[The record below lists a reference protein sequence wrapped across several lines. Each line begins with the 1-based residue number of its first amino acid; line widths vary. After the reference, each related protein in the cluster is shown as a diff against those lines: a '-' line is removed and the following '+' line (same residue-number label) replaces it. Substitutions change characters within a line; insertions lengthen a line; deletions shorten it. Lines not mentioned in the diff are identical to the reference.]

1 MSTLKKKSIR
11 VNNSWYRLLSLDK
24 RRFIDA
30 VIQTVDKI
38 SSSLLLM
45 YALVMYEGL
54 YRRVVILSTQDNICP
69 NKDIL
74 YTRIT
79 EKLFNKNTQAEE
91 KKMFKASLQKEVSTK
106 LMKGLLDLIVLQ
118 FLSTEPMH
126 GYQVITKIRKNFGV
140 YFGPSTIYP
149 LLGTLEKKG
158 YVDSH
163 WNMNFERP
171 RKVYSLTSDGQ
182 NMLNFTEDSLNL
194 ICRKITNTPT
204 ETNQPTV
211 SMITTKSKNHLTI
224 EVP

>member
-79 EKLFNKNTQAEE
+79 EKLFNKNTQTEE
-91 KKMFKASLQKEVSTK
+91 KKCLKQA
-106 LMKGLLDLIVLQ
+106 
-118 FLSTEPMH
+118 
-126 GYQVITKIRKNFGV
+126 Y
-140 YFGPSTIYP
+140 
-149 LLGTLEKKG
+149 KKR
-158 YVDSH
+158 
-163 WNMNFERP
+163 FQ
-171 RKVYSLTSDGQ
+171 Q
-182 NMLNFTEDSLNL
+182 N
-194 ICRKITNTPT
+194 
-204 ETNQPTV
+204 
-211 SMITTKSKNHLTI
+211 
-224 EVP
+224 